1 MSFSSHVLAVFPAMV
16 IGVLSGEGMNGGGG
30 RACMSIEHA
39 NQAQQRNYQKLSICC
54 NPSGILATIFTLLN
68 LKVARLRDVLTSH
81 LK

>member
-1 MSFSSHVLAVFPAMV
+1 M
-16 IGVLSGEGMNGGGG
+16 GEGG
-30 RACMSIEHA
+30 EHA
-39 NQAQQRNYQKLSICC
+39 CRLSMQIRHNSENYQKLSICC